1 MTESRMMQESEVLAL
16 LEEHGAVLH
25 GHFKL
30 SSGRHSDL
38 FAQKFRVLEHPHL
51 TRALG
56 AEIAAR
62 FAGRFDVVASPAV
75 GALVLGFATGLGGG
89 TRFIFCERVGGDMT
103 FRRGFEISPGE
114 RVLIVEDV
122 VTTGGSAREVVD
134 LVRERGGEVVGVAA
148 LVDRADAARG
158 DLGAPLHALVTLKA
172 SSWDAGT
179 CPLCEAGEP
188 LTDPGSRRLT

>member
-1 MTESRMMQESEVLAL
+1 MNEAEILAL
-16 LEEHGAVLH
+16 LEDHGAVQH

-38 FAQKFRVLEHPHL
+38 FAQKFRILEHPVV
-51 TRALG
+51 TGQLG
-56 AEIAAR
+56 AALATH

-75 GALVLGFATGLGGG
+75 GAIVLGFATALAADV
-89 TRFIFCERVGGDMT
+89 RFIFCERVDDEMT
-103 FRRGFEISPGE
+103 FRRGFDIQPGE

-134 LVRERGGEVVGVAA
+134 LVTQRGGEVVAVGA

-172 SSWDAGT
+172 SSWEPAD
-179 CPLCEAGEP
+179 CPMCARSEP
-188 LTDPGSRRLT
+188 ITDPGSRRLG